1 MKETKEK
8 EKNMDTITYS
18 PPVDKLLTLGKPE
31 PVGFE
36 DWPNYLEFGLGPE
49 HIPDL
54 LRMLTDDDL
63 FTDEL
68 MQDVEKAEGWAPY
81 HALRALGQ
89 IKDVSAVEP
98 LLSKAER
105 LLGVDKGLGEWAI
118 EELPDVFG
126 LIGPAAIPALTAYI
140 ADESHDVR
148 SRINVA
154 TGLEKIGTMHP
165 EAREESIAALTRQL
179 ERAEENDSELNAFII
194 SALLGLQAT
203 EAAPAIEQ
211 AFATD
216 NVDMGIVGDWDDVQA
231 ELGLKPPK
239 ERPPSFFDT
248 LLQPLPASTLDMAPQ
263 LSSSES
269 ETAPA
274 PSFPTTSSKRL
285 ATQKTKR
292 KMVKQSRKKNRRKK

>member
-1 MKETKEK
+1 MRETKEK
-8 EKNMDTITYS
+8 ETNMNTITYS

-31 PVGFE
+31 PVDWE
-36 DWPNYLEFGLGPE
+36 DWLNYLEFGLGPE

-89 IKDVSAVEP
+89 IKDAAAIEP

-105 LLGVDKGLGEWAI
+105 LLGGDKGLGEWAI

-148 SRINVA
+148 SRINAA

-179 ERAEENDSELNAFII
+179 EQAEENDSELNAFII

-203 EAAPAIEQ
+203 EAASVVEQ

-216 NVDMGIVGDWDDVQA
+216 NVDMSIVGDWDDVQA

-239 ERPPSFFDT
+239 ERPPSLFDT
-248 LLQPLPASTLDMAPQ
+248 LLQPLPASTLDMPPQ

-269 ETAPA
+269 ETVPA
-274 PSFPTTSSKRL
+274 PSFPTTSSKRV
-285 ATQKTKR
+285 AVQKTKR
-292 KMVKQSRKKNRRKK
+292 KMIKQSRKKNRRKK